1 MTLLLDRDYPRTL
14 AALVADL
21 PARVRPGETV
31 DLWVFE
37 DEAPRRAAEAS
48 LLERGVAARIRSAY
62 KPLVHAFLEDLPRD
76 GLAEVRVAL
85 PVHPDAVAGRF
96 ALEAYPLSAMLAGVP
111 LVLEPGAP
119 GLDHAVS
126 LTTTDGGVH
135 RVAVF
140 APNVSRIDH
149 TGARILAASGW
160 LRIGRPGAPPRVDE
174 AVACEVER
182 LFLDMVAAVADH
194 PWSPVEPQF
203 ERLVVEAEIP
213 AIRRDLGF
221 GDEVADTVEAL
232 HEEVYFSLL
241 EVFTRRSGRAD
252 GARDLRPGQIVPLI
266 RAVDGPARLSVRLE
280 SFGPDDFAYE
290 DDGRPIDEAE
300 EPLTP
305 ARIAQA
311 LAALGGEGYRATSRE
326 GRPVLGTFLDGAAP
340 GVAIS
345 GGQHAN
351 ETSGVVGALR
361 AAAALKR
368 VGRRFAVTPSENPD
382 GYALHH
388 RLRRDNPAHMHHAAR
403 YTALG
408 DDLGHRWDATGE
420 VYEFAARREAFALTG
435 AELHVNLHGYPSHEW
450 TRPFTG
456 HVPRGFALWALPK
469 GFFLVVRH
477 RDGWGEVARRFTE
490 RLAERL
496 AAEVP
501 AMIAL
506 NAVQMAAYR
515 AHIGTIPFDVIAGIP
530 CQIGGAARSTAPLE
544 LITEYPDE
552 TISGPAFRLA
562 HEVQT
567 RAAIA
572 AVEIFEALRAEMPI
586 A

>member
-1 MTLLLDRDYPRTL
+1 MTVLLERSYPRSLDAT
-14 AALVADL
+14 VADL
-21 PARVRPGETV
+21 SARVRPGETV
-31 DLWVFE
+31 ELWVFE
-37 DEAPRRAAEAS
+37 DEGPRRAAEAA
-48 LLERGVAARIRSAY
+48 LLKKGVSARIRSAY
-62 KPLVHAFLEDLPRD
+62 KPLVHAFLEELPRD
-76 GLAEVRVAL
+76 GLAEVRIGL
-85 PVHPDAVAGRF
+85 PVHPDAVEGRF
-96 ALEAYPLSAMLAGVP
+96 ALEAYPLSAMLGGVP
-111 LVLEPGAP
+111 LVLEAGAA
-119 GLDHAVS
+119 GLDHTVTLVAA
-126 LTTTDGGVH
+126 DGGV
-135 RVAVF
+135 RRATVF

-160 LRIGRPGAPPRVDE
+160 LRIGRAGEPPRVDE
-174 AVACEVER
+174 PIACEIER
-182 LFLDMVAAVADH
+182 LFLDTIATVAGH

-280 SFGPDDFAYE
+280 SFGPDDFAHA
-290 DDGRPIDEAE
+290 DDDRPIDEAE

-305 ARIAQA
+305 ARIADA

-326 GRPVLGTFLDGAAP
+326 GRPVLGTFLDGTGP

-368 VGRRFAVTPSENPD
+368 AGRRFAVTPSENPD

-420 VYEFAARREAFALTG
+420 VYEFAARQRAFALTG

-450 TRPFTG
+450 SRPFTG

-477 RDGWGEVARRFTE
+477 RDGWGAFAHRFTE
-490 RLAERL
+490 RLAHRL

-501 AMIAL
+501 EMIAL
-506 NAVQMAAYR
+506 NAVQMDAYR
-515 AHIGTIPFDVIAGIP
+515 AHVGRIPFEVIAGIP
-530 CQIGGAARSTAPLE
+530 CQVGGAARSTAPLE
-544 LITEYPDE
+544 LITEHPDE
-552 TISGPAFRLA
+552 TITGPAFRLA
-562 HEVQT
+562 HEVQM
-567 RAAIA
+567 RATLA
-572 AVEIFEALRAEMPI
+572 AVEIFEALRAETPV